1 MGLRHPVISV
11 LESGNNFCLNV
22 DNLSSDDSI
31 LASESTD
38 ERIRAKVCQYHCQKK
53 IYNRSTVA
61 PRVSLATIA
70 SIVFVL
76 VRQRMRN
83 DSF

>member
-53 IYNRSTVA
+53 F
-61 PRVSLATIA
+61 TIGPQLLLECHWQQL
-70 SIVFVL
+70 L
-76 VRQRMRN
+76 V
-83 DSF
+83 